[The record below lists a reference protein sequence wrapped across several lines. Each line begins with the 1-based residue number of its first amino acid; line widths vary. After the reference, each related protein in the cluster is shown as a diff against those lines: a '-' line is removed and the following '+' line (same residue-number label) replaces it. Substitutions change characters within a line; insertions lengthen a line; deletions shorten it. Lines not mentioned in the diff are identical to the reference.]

1 MKWHES
7 RGPLR
12 KHRMKGAWKRLS
24 NEDLAAIDAQSKQ
37 FEQRQHPQHSAYPQR
52 KTA

>member
-7 RGPLR
+7 HGPLR

-24 NEDLAAIDAQSKQ
+24 DAELATIDAQAKRG
-37 FEQRQHPQHSAYPQR
+37 EPPHRHGTDYPRR

>member
-7 RGPLR
+7 HGPLR
-12 KHRMKGAWKRLS
+12 KHRMKGAWKRLTDA
-24 NEDLAAIDAQSKQ
+24 ELAAIDTQAKHS
-37 FEQRQHPQHSAYPQR
+37 EPQHRQGTDYRRR

>member
-1 MKWHES
+1 MKWHER

-12 KHRMKGAWKRLS
+12 KHRMKGTWKRLS
-24 NEDLAAIDAQSKQ
+24 DEDLAAIDAPVKRYGQQ
-37 FEQRQHPQHSAYPQR
+37 QRPGTAYSHR

>member
-1 MKWHES
+1 MKWYER

-24 NEDLAAIDAQSKQ
+24 DEDLAAIDAHAKR
-37 FEQRQHPQHSAYPQR
+37 FEQHPQRQAGDYPQR
-52 KTA
+52 RTA